1 MLFQALV
8 HLCLFF
14 KRHFF
19 IVLVISELQCIFRCA
34 TAFLRYLKSSAVT
47 AFCFVPMRRPRMTGM
62 QLAQKI
68 AATLSAHVP
77 ELSGELLDFAGV
89 VEVRQ

>member
-1 MLFQALV
+1 
-8 HLCLFF
+8 
-14 KRHFF
+14 
-19 IVLVISELQCIFRCA
+19 
-34 TAFLRYLKSSAVT
+34 
-47 AFCFVPMRRPRMTGM
+47 MTGM